1 VTENSVIVG
10 IVIGEIPRGPWTDGA
25 VEMSHISCDGLKAKG
40 VCRGNRLMAA
50 IVFVLKPRDKFFFE
64 ETEFRPSRISRKSE
78 SITYHVTV
86 FGLDV
91 QKGLKDACYMGIK
104 GWEEI
109 ASVVVR
115 GIVCIRSGSG
125 VDAEVVRHR
134 ATGVITA
141 VSLEGCGI
149 VRTTPLSLKRRCC
162 RNTVVVETPLLS
174 KRCCR

>member
-1 VTENSVIVG
+1 MTENSVIVG
-10 IVIGEIPRGPWTDGA
+10 IVIGEIPRGPWTDGV
-25 VEMSHISCDGLKAKG
+25 VEMSHISCDGLRAKG

-109 ASVVVR
+109 ASVV
-115 GIVCIRSGSG
+115 CIRSGSG
-125 VDAEVVRHR
+125 VYAEVVRHR

-149 VRTTPLSLKRRCC
+149 VRRTPLSSFK
-162 RNTVVVETPLLS
+162 TPLLL
-174 KRCCR
+174 KHRCR